1 MTQIQTF
8 ENSSF
13 KVQCVCV
20 SGEPWFKGKEV
31 ATILGYKN
39 TMQAIRVNV
48 DDDDKKKMEELG
60 KLSDSSLDA
69 NAKRSMYINESGVY
83 FLILRSEKPEAKT
96 FKKWVPSEVLHLF
109 TF

>member
-1 MTQIQTF
+1 MTQIKTF
-8 ENSSF
+8 EESSF

-48 DDDDKKKMEELG
+48 DDDDNKNG
-60 KLSDSSLDA
+60 RA
-69 NAKRSMYINESGVY
+69 GQAI
-83 FLILRSEKPEAKT
+83 
-96 FKKWVPSEVLHLF
+96 
-109 TF
+109 

>member
-31 ATILGYKN
+31 ATIL
-39 TMQAIRVNV
+39 AIRVNV

-69 NAKRSMYINESGVY
+69 NAKRSMYINE
-83 FLILRSEKPEAKT
+83 
-96 FKKWVPSEVLHLF
+96 
-109 TF
+109 

>member
-8 ENSSF
+8 QNSSF

-20 SGEPWFKGKEV
+20 SGEPWFRGKDV
-31 ATILGYKN
+31 ATILGYTN

-69 NAKRSMYINESGVY
+69 NAKQSMYINESGLY
-83 FLILRSEKPEAKT
+83 SLIPRSEKPEATPLDSGLTIKR
-96 FKKWVPSEVLHLF
+96 KWRS
-109 TF
+109 